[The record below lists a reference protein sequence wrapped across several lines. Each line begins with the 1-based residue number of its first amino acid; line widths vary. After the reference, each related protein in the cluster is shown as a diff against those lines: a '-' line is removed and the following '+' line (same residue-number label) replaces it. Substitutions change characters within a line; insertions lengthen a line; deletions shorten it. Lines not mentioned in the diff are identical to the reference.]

1 MSWGCVFVVVVAGGM
16 ILGVLAACFAGMV
29 YFWESR
35 KAEEWYRHWRES
47 KERKGRK

>member
-16 ILGVLAACFAGMV
+16 ILGVLLVCFAALA
-29 YFWESR
+29 YFWEEH
-35 KAEEWYRHWRES
+35 KAEEWHRIWRES